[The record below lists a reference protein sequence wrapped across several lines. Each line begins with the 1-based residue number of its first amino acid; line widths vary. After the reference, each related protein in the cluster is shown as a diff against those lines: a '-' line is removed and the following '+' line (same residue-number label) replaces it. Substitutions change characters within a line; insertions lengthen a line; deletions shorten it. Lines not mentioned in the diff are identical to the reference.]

1 MNVTYYHRNPMPNMH
16 SIERLFED
24 VRRSLPPDITSR
36 VHVSR
41 FPSRGFLPRFYN
53 AVEAVRKQTDV
64 NHITGDVHY
73 LTYFLKK
80 EKTVLTIHDCV
91 GLERLHG
98 VRRSIFRFLWY
109 WLPEKRS
116 TIITVVSEST
126 KRDLLK
132 HLKCDPNKIR
142 VVHNCVS
149 SAFRPFPAAFNSH
162 RPVILQVGTD
172 ENKNLFRLA
181 QALDGIPCHLRIV
194 GRLESRQI
202 EVLQRHRIEYS
213 NGFRIPNEEMVRE
226 YRNCDMLVFASTYE
240 GFGLPILE
248 ANATGRPVVTSN
260 ILSMPEVAGD
270 AACLVNPFDADSIRE
285 GIRRVIGDED
295 YRNDLIRNGLK
306 NAGRFRPEAVASKYV
321 ELYRE
326 LLGRSS
332 R

>member
-1 MNVTYYHRNPMPNMH
+1 MNVTYYHRNPMPGMH
-16 SIERLFED
+16 SIERLFDD
-24 VRRSLPPDITSR
+24 VRSGLPPDVTFR

-41 FPSRGFLPRFYN
+41 FPSCGFLPRFYN

-80 EKTVLTIHDCV
+80 QKTVLTIHDCV

-98 VRRSIFRFLWY
+98 VRRSIFRFFWY

-142 VVHNCVS
+142 VVQNCVS

-162 RPVILQVGTD
+162 RPVILQVGAD
-172 ENKNLFRLA
+172 ENKNLLRLA

-194 GRLESRQI
+194 GRLGSRQI
-202 EVLQRHRIEYS
+202 EVLQYHRIEYS
-213 NGFRIPNEEMVRE
+213 NVFRISNEEMVQE

-248 ANATGRPVVTSN
+248 ANATGRPLVTSN
-260 ILSMPEVAGD
+260 ISSMPEVAGN
-270 AACLVNPFDADSIRE
+270 AACLVDPFNFESIRS
-285 GIRRVIGDED
+285 GILKVIQD
-295 YRNDLIRNGLK
+295 
-306 NAGRFRPEAVASKYV
+306 AG
-321 ELYRE
+321 YRE
-326 LLGRSS
+326 ELIQNGFKNVERFAPEKIAEEYVKLYKEIVANS
-332 R
+332 